1 MIHAASLTLMKKQ
14 MTEKFLAL
22 DKEAVIHF
30 WTALKLKVG
39 QA

>member
-1 MIHAASLTLMKKQ
+1 